1 MRIILG
7 LVAVLILGSCATKVP
22 YTSKVQSEFD
32 LTPEKLKKVQFY
44 TSEAIILERSDDQSK
59 VATTG
64 QSGTLVSSSS
74 SSSERIIIPAN
85 RPCVFEQKAEDGS
98 VEIRFEMGQG
108 RVLRFHERQ
117 NVSNGRFYLVA
128 QWADGKGELDYGGA
142 VYYAVRGS
150 ASAYLMVKLKNYK
163 KNQRK
168 DRVVK
173 GMKVK

>member
-1 MRIILG
+1 MRILFS
-7 LVAVLILGSCATKVP
+7 LSVLLLLASCATKVP
-22 YTSKVQSEFD
+22 YTAELRNQFD
-32 LTPEKLKKVQFY
+32 LSDDKLKKVQFF
-44 TSEAIILERSDDQSK
+44 TSETIILERSDKQDNVS
-59 VATTG
+59 TTG

-85 RPCVFEQKAEDGS
+85 RPCIFERRSTDGA
-98 VEIRFEMGQG
+98 VEIRFELGDG
-108 RVLRFHERQ
+108 RVLRFDERA
-117 NVSNGRFYLVA
+117 NINNGRFYLVA
-128 QWADGKGELDYGGA
+128 QWADGKGELDYGHA

-150 ASAYLMVKLKNYK
+150 SAAYLMVKLKNYK